1 MHVLCKLRVG
11 RAEKVFRLGNFYRAI
26 SMQCWY
32 YIGSVGDKDVRPE
45 GCGPISLQVYDG
57 VEASHAGGI
66 SILTCLRRMKIGL

>member
-1 MHVLCKLRVG
+1 
-11 RAEKVFRLGNFYRAI
+11 
-26 SMQCWY
+26 MQCWY
-32 YIGSVGDKDVRPE
+32 YIGSVRDKDVRPE